1 MVTPLYRTRAITST
15 RLSASPRNKV
25 SALLMRKYC
34 NKADPGPSRQLYH
47 SHGRSFP
54 PLICAFGLV
63 SGGVIFRQLQKL
75 HGTSQSDSFYKPS
88 ATTEEQEFWN
98 SITCNLKRVVHL
110 THVMV
115 HRFYHARAI
124 RFTRPSRFL
133 ANCAFGLI
141 SGTIF
146 RQWRK
151 FHSTVNLERSYG
163 TRITSVEPNFPIF
176 CELRLSVKHN
186 PTGFLSVDV
195 YVHGLWMCYYDSN
208 GDLIHLIN
216 EMPTKADGDRA
227 DQDLAE
233 LDDSSLFDLIFKWP
247 NFYGADEKFWVKE
260 FVKHAL
266 TSIGEYK
273 PHYFR
278 DVLSICGPFIGGQKD
293 IAKFLHNNYLPG
305 VHYSAKK
312 IQGELS
318 KHVGA
323 KVQIVGS
330 NAEPLH
336 LQEIGILF
344 TRDGKVL
351 VDHPKGSLAN
361 GPLIVRLYKGIAV

>member
-63 SGGVIFRQLQKL
+63 SGGVIVRQLQKL

-98 SITCNLKRVVHL
+98 SIMSYLKRVVHL

-133 ANCAFGLI
+133 AICAFGLI
-141 SGTIF
+141 SRTIF
-146 RQWRK
+146 RQLRNI
-151 FHSTVNLERSYG
+151 HSTVNLEKSH
-163 TRITSVEPNFPIF
+163 TTEITAVEPKFPIF
-176 CELRLSVKHN
+176 CELRLSVEHN

-208 GDLIHLIN
+208 GDLIHLVN
-216 EMPTKADGDRA
+216 EMPTEADAYRA
-227 DQDLAE
+227 YEDLAE
-233 LDDSSLFDLIFKWP
+233 LDDASLFELKFKWP
-247 NFYGADEKFWVKE
+247 NFFGKDEEFWVKE

-266 TSIGEYK
+266 TSIWEYR

-278 DVLSICGPFIGGQKD
+278 DVLSMCEPFIGGQKD

-305 VHYSAKK
+305 VHYSATK

-330 NAEPLH
+330 NKRPWH

-344 TRDGKVL
+344 TRDGKIL
-351 VDHPKGSLAN
+351 VDHPKGSLAKQDI
-361 GPLIVRLYKGIAV
+361 IVRLYEGRAV